1 MNTKTFDNNGN
12 IVIVTPD
19 EHYRKAIFLWKKDPK
34 QNWDDLLNSSLE
46 DLTKRV
52 DEIIAAEKEKAEKT
66 GAKLPK
72 IDEII
77 KMEEFKTWA
86 KSNEKYLSFVT
97 RVQKAKNDPTVGDDE
112 MKKLKAESAPLIRE
126 LAKEYKKV
134 LAAA

>member
-1 MNTKTFDNNGN
+1 MNTKTFDEHGN
-12 IVIVTPD
+12 IIVETPNG
-19 EHYRKAIFLWKKDPK
+19 HYSKAIFLWKRDRK
-34 QNWDDLLNSSLE
+34 QNWDDLLNISIE

-52 DEIIAAEKEKAEKT
+52 DEILAAEKQKAEKS
-66 GAKLPK
+66 GAKVPK

-86 KSNEKYLSFVT
+86 KTNEKYLSFVT
-97 RVQKAKNDPTVGDDE
+97 RVQNAKNDPTVGDDE
-112 MKKLKAESAPLIRE
+112 MKKLKAESAPLIKE

>member
-1 MNTKTFDNNGN
+1 MKTFDEHGN
-12 IVIVTPD
+12 IAIVTPD
-19 EHYRKAIFLWKKDPK
+19 QHYRKAIFLWKKDRK

-46 DLTKRV
+46 DLTNRV
-52 DEIIAAEKEKAEKT
+52 DEIIAAEKEKAEKNGT
-66 GAKLPK
+66 KLPK

-86 KSNEKYLSFVT
+86 KTNEKYLDFVT

-112 MKKLKAESAPLIRE
+112 MKKLKAESAPLIKE

>member
-1 MNTKTFDNNGN
+1 MKTFDERGN
-12 IVIVTPD
+12 IIIPTPD
-19 EHYRKAIFLWKKDPK
+19 QHYRKAIFLWKKTHE
-34 QNWDDLLNSSLE
+34 NWDDLLNSSLE
-46 DLTKRV
+46 ELTKRV
-52 DEIIAAEKEKAEKT
+52 DEIIAAEKEKAEKNGT
-66 GAKLPK
+66 KLPK

-86 KSNEKYLSFVT
+86 KTNEKYLNFVT

-112 MKKLKAESAPLIRE
+112 MKKLKAESAPLIKE

>member
-1 MNTKTFDNNGN
+1 MKTFDERGN
-12 IVIVTPD
+12 IIIPTPD
-19 EHYRKAIFLWKKDPK
+19 EHYRKAIFLWKRNPK
-34 QNWDDLLNSSLE
+34 QKWDDLLNSSLE

-52 DEIIAAEKEKAEKT
+52 DEIIAAEKEKAEKSGT
-66 GAKLPK
+66 KVPN
-72 IDEII
+72 ISEII

-112 MKKLKAESAPLIRE
+112 MKKLKAESAILIKE
-126 LAKEYKKV
+126 LAKDYKKI

>member
-1 MNTKTFDNNGN
+1 MNSKTFDEKGN
-12 IVIVTPD
+12 ILIPTPD
-19 EHYRKAIFLWKKDPK
+19 YHYRKAIFLWKRNPK
-34 QNWDDLLNSSLE
+34 QNWGDLLNSSLE
-46 DLTKRV
+46 DLEKRV
-52 DEIIAAEKEKAEKT
+52 GEIIAEEKEKAEKSGT
-66 GAKLPK
+66 KVPK

-86 KSNEKYLSFVT
+86 KTNEKYLDFVT

-112 MKKLKAESAPLIRE
+112 MKILKAESAPLIKE

>member
-1 MNTKTFDNNGN
+1 MNKTFDENGN
-12 IVIVTPD
+12 IVIETPD
-19 EHYRKAIFLWKKDPK
+19 LQYRKAIFLWKRDQS
-34 QNWDDLLNSSLE
+34 QNWDDLLNLSIE

-52 DEIIAAEKEKAEKT
+52 DEIIAAEKKAKKS
-66 GAKLPK
+66 GAKVPK

-77 KMEEFKTWA
+77 KMDEFREWA
-86 KSNEKYLSFVT
+86 KSNEKYISFVT

-112 MKKLKAESAPLIRE
+112 MKKLKAESAPLIKE

>member
-1 MNTKTFDNNGN
+1 MNTKTFDEHGN
-12 IVIVTPD
+12 IAIVTPD
-19 EHYRKAIFLWKKDPK
+19 QHYRKAIFLWKRNPK
-34 QNWDDLLNSSLE
+34 QNWDDLLNTSIE

-52 DEIIAAEKEKAEKT
+52 DEIIAAEKEKAEKNGT
-66 GAKLPK
+66 KLPK

-86 KSNEKYLSFVT
+86 KTNEKYLDFVT

-112 MKKLKAESAPLIRE
+112 MKKLKAESAPLIKE